1 MSVAWWN
8 KELNMKRKNWR
19 VMGGV
24 VGLMMALCVV
34 VGVSGCGKGEK
45 GAGGAGSGKKD
56 ASGNEVVSY
65 GDEPRVA
72 LRWSAAAGDVWRM
85 VMTMDIS
92 TEQEIGPEKQPNS
105 LKLPVMECVMDL
117 AVESV
122 DAEGQMAAVFTL
134 AEINAK
140 KKAGVSA
147 LILGAMQQTYQTMR
161 GMRANMRMSAIG
173 KTEMSSWV
181 VPEGVDPNV
190 ATMMD
195 QAMKNASHLTP
206 VFPVDPVGV
215 GAKWRSSGAFTS
227 GGMTIDQAFE
237 YTVLS
242 IDASGNGELGVA
254 VTQSAKAQEV
264 ALPGVSAEQMKMRLQ
279 SMSGTNSGT
288 IKLVRGMPMAS
299 EFVMTG
305 TAQQKMQ
312 VGLGG
317 GEMTDVD
324 QTVSLEVKAKTE
336 RKKEGKGG

>member
-1 MSVAWWN
+1 MSGAWWN
-8 KELNMKRKNWR
+8 KELNMKRMNWR

-24 VGLMMALCVV
+24 VGLVMALCVV

-45 GAGGAGSGKKD
+45 GAGGSGSGKKD
-56 ASGNEVVSY
+56 ASGNEVLSH

-72 LRWSAAAGDVWRM
+72 LRWSAKAGDVWRM

-92 TEQEIGPEKQPNS
+92 TEQEIGAEKQPNS
-105 LKLPVMECVMDL
+105 MKLPVMECVMDL
-117 AVESV
+117 GVESV
-122 DAEGQMAAVFTL
+122 DAEGQMAAVYTL
-134 AEINAK
+134 SEINAK
-140 KKAGVSA
+140 KKPGVSP

-161 GMRANMRMSAIG
+161 GMRASMRMSAIG

-181 VPEGVDPNV
+181 VPEGIDPNV

-195 QAMKNASHLTP
+195 QAMKNTSQMTP

-215 GAKWRSSGAFTS
+215 GAKWRSSGPFTS
-227 GGMTIDQAFE
+227 AGMTIDQTFE

-242 IDASGNGELGVA
+242 IDASGNGELGVT
-254 VTQSAKAQEV
+254 VTQSAKAQDV

-279 SMSGTNSGT
+279 SMSGTSSGT

-305 TAQQKMQ
+305 TAQQKIQM
-312 VGLGG
+312 GFGG